1 MGFKVRLWRDIAE
14 THFSFKKGMRHI
26 ILDGIVSNI
35 REVKHD
41 VDGRRQTAKIT
52 SDFLLFSC
60 NP

>member
-1 MGFKVRLWRDIAE
+1 MCTKQIKIPEKIFMGD
-14 THFSFKKGMRHI
+14 T
-26 ILDGIVSNI
+26 

-41 VDGRRQTAKIT
+41 VYGRRQTAEIT